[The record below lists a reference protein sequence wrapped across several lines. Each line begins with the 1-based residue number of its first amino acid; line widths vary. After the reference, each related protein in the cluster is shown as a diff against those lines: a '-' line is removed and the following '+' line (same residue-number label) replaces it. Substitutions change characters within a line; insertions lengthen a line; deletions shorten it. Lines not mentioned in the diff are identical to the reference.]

1 MKHKITIL
9 FGGESAE
16 HTVSCKSAKTIID
29 NFDRDRYD
37 LTLVGITKD
46 GEWRRFDGDPSLI
59 PTDEW
64 ETAPESVPVFLS
76 LGGVKKGLFT
86 MEDHAQ
92 KYIETELFFPVL
104 HGKYGE
110 DGTIQGLFEMLGVP
124 YVGCGVSASA
134 NAMDKSLTKIL
145 VDSIGIKQARYVAID
160 RWNAQDIDG
169 IVAECKN
176 KLGFPMFVKPCA
188 SGSSIGITKA
198 TDEETLR
205 RGILLALKHDTHV
218 LIEEFI
224 NARELECAVI
234 DDGKTL
240 AAEVG
245 EVIAADEFY
254 DFDSKYNN
262 AASVTSVTPDISPE
276 LEKRI
281 KESAKAI
288 FRVLDCRSL
297 SRVDFFLD
305 RDTGDLIFNE
315 INTLPGFTSISMY
328 PMLIEKH
335 GISREELVDKLITE
349 ALRK

>member
-1 MKHKITIL
+1 
-9 FGGESAE
+9 
-16 HTVSCKSAKTIID
+16 
-29 NFDRDRYD
+29 
-37 LTLVGITKD
+37 
-46 GEWRRFDGDPSLI
+46 
-59 PTDEW
+59 
-64 ETAPESVPVFLS
+64 
-76 LGGVKKGLFT
+76 
-86 MEDHAQ
+86 
-92 KYIETELFFPVL
+92 
-104 HGKYGE
+104 
-110 DGTIQGLFEMLGVP
+110 MLGVP

-160 RWNAQDIDG
+160 RWNAGDIDG

-198 TDEETLR
+198 TDEETLH

-328 PMLIEKH
+328 PMLAAKH
-335 GISREELVDKLITE
+335 GLDLPALIDTLIE
-349 ALRK
+349 SV